1 MNKEL
6 KQYLYM
12 LVGKELTR
20 ENYEKIL
27 SYFNDL
33 KQQRD
38 HYKNKT
44 IDNLY
49 MKNIGGE
56 KVFCLENDKETFRDM
71 IFELQERIN
80 KAIEFLKE
88 NACYDYGDFSR
99 DLIYYDC
106 RKLLDILKGSDEY
119 EKEEN

>member
-1 MNKEL
+1 MNKKL

-20 ENYEKIL
+20 KDYEYI
-27 SYFNDL
+27 
-33 KQQRD
+33 
-38 HYKNKT
+38 
-44 IDNLY
+44 
-49 MKNIGGE
+49 
-56 KVFCLENDKETFRDM
+56 
-71 IFELQERIN
+71 LQEFDKIVLRNKNLRREIIFDDNVIVVARERINKYINIIN

-106 RKLLDILKGSDEY
+106 RQLLDILKGSD
-119 EKEEN
+119 KE